1 MGVLLQAFYWD
12 CPREAGV
19 EFGWWRHVNARLDG
33 LRSVGFTALWLPP
46 CSKAM
51 NARSMGYDPFDFFDL
66 GEFDQRGAVPT
77 WFGTKAELVGLIT
90 AAHARGMQVYA
101 DAVYNHMS
109 GGEMEHNPD
118 FNCDRWTRF
127 KPASGRFAFDYR
139 CFHPS
144 RYQRVDGQ
152 AWGDMPDLCHTNPTV
167 YAAVMDHASMLIA
180 EVGFDGF
187 RFDFVK
193 GYGAW
198 MVQAMQRRQ
207 YVRDGKIIIPFGVGE
222 SWSGENEIDA
232 WLDEANRGGDNPVSA
247 FDFPLRYRLKEM
259 CDSHGFSLRRLPEHG
274 TVVDTRSE
282 LAVTFV
288 DNHDFR
294 GGDSSPIVNDKL
306 MAYAFIL
313 THPGY
318 PCVYWQD
325 YFEFALGRP
334 GSPGGIAALVTAH
347 ERYAAGAAIVRY
359 VDDDLYVMERTGWHS
374 VPGLVFVLN
383 NRGDRWQGTFVDTTR
398 SSTSFRP
405 VAWWSGRDGSAPQP
419 TGTAADGRGQF
430 WAPPRGYAVYAPT

>member
-19 EFGWWRHVNARLDG
+19 EFGWWPHVNARLDG

-51 NARSMGYDPFDFFDL
+51 NARSMGYAPFDFFDL
-66 GEFDQRGAVPT
+66 GEFDQGGAVAT
-77 WFGTKAELVGLIT
+77 WFGARAELVGLIT

-109 GGEMEHNPD
+109 GGALEHNPD
-118 FNCDRWTRF
+118 FDCDRWTRF
-127 KPASGRFAFDYR
+127 RPASGRFSFDYR

-144 RYQRVDGQ
+144 RYQLRDGQ
-152 AWGDMPDLCHTNPTV
+152 AWGDMPDLCHPNPTV
-167 YAAVMDHASMLIA
+167 YATVMEHAAMLIA
-180 EVGFDGF
+180 DVGFDGF

-193 GYGAW
+193 GYGSW
-198 MVQAMQRRQ
+198 MVRAIQQRQ
-207 YVRDGKIIIPFGVGE
+207 YVRDGKLIVPFGVGE
-222 SWSGENEIDA
+222 SWSDENEIDA
-232 WLDEANRGGDNPVSA
+232 WLDEVNVSGDNPVAA

-259 CDSHGFSLRRLPEHG
+259 CDSFGFSLRRLAAKG
-274 TVVDTRSE
+274 TIVDTRSE

-294 GGDSSPIVNDKL
+294 GGNSAPIVNDKL

-325 YFEFALGRP
+325 YFECALGRP
-334 GSPGGIAALVTAH
+334 GSPSGIAALVTAH
-347 ERYAAGAAIVRY
+347 ERYAAGDAIVRY
-359 VDDDLYVMERTGWHS
+359 VDDDLYVMERTGWRS
-374 VPGLVFVLN
+374 VPGLMFVLN
-383 NRGDRWQGTFVDTTR
+383 NNGDRWQGTFVDTAR
-398 SSTSFRP
+398 SNTGFRP
-405 VAWWSGRDGSAPQP
+405 VAWWSGRDGAAPQP
-419 TGTAADGRGQF
+419 TGTASDGRGQF
-430 WAPPRGYAVYAPT
+430 WAPPRGYAVYAPA